1 MAYLAC
7 LVLRY
12 HFWTFQALIHNV
24 EDGDVDKYTEEIQNY
39 DSISRKF
46 LRNSFKAAVETELA
60 ISWLLSGL
68 DSWYTT
74 LLLRVKKQIS
84 ASDLL

>member
-1 MAYLAC
+1 MVEPRALRVKPIC
-7 LVLRY
+7 FKVLLCVN
-12 HFWTFQALIHNV
+12 FQALIVNV
-24 EDGDVDKYTEEIQNY
+24 EDGDVDKYTEEIQSY
-39 DSISRKF
+39 DSISR
-46 LRNSFKAAVETELA
+46 
-60 ISWLLSGL
+60 L